1 MKKATLLLAA
11 LLLATGLAAQNPTL
25 YFMEGSTYR
34 SQLNPAFAPQR
45 GYVNLPGIGG
55 MEVGI
60 NGNVALDNILY
71 PRNGRLVTLLD
82 SSVPADVALSG
93 LSAQNRIGAETRIN
107 LFGIGMFTANHKN
120 FWSFD
125 LALRTSE
132 ETTLPRSLF
141 EFLKRGEEGHISD
154 IGLMAESY
162 LEAGFNYS
170 MPLLDDRLYIG
181 FRGKLLVGLAR
192 MQMDY
197 DRFDVTLQNDR
208 WAVATHGT
216 IDITADGTKA
226 NPDTE
231 SGLFGLGDLETSPKG
246 PSGYG
251 LAVDLGATYDIL
263 PQLQAS
269 LAVTDLGFISWS
281 DRKRH
286 GRLLARD
293 RVHGRRRSRQ
303 RHPRPGLR
311 PRAAAIH
318 PRGELRTDTD
328 AARLGQR
335 RTGVQALEAPYR
347 HRTALHAPLPEL
359 LDGAQHHRLGQHPAH
374 AMAHLHGQLLGARQP
389 QRRRG
394 AGSEHPPAVAAL
406 LHRHRPAHLAPYAAV
421 DSHPAEHGLRHGRH
435 RHPHRPGQPPQDG
448 RVCTAQPQ
456 EIGPGWQTNRE
467 RSFGNHNGLRS
478 SAPFVSPLPGRGRTH
493 DARPRQDARV
503 AAPQTETDGAKGPTS
518 WPFGHSR
525 PFSGERGPKYG
536 NFRYLCES
544 YGIRPLTPNI
554 RMPGRPCDGPRK
566 V

>member
-34 SQLNPAFAPQR
+34 SQLNPAFAPQC

-170 MPLLDDRLYIG
+170 MPQLDDRLYIG

-281 DRKRH
+281 DRKSVTGVSSRETEFT
-286 GRLLARD
+286 GVDVPDNGTPAPDFDLELLRFTPVESSAPTRML
-293 RVHGRRRSRQ
+293 RASVNAALEYKLWKRRIGIGLLYTLRFLNYSTVHNITASVNIQPTRWLTFTGSYSALDNRSGAV
-303 RHPRPGLR
+303 GLGLS
-311 PRAAAIH
+311 IH
-318 PRGELRTDTD
+318 PRWLHFFIATDLLTS
-328 AARLGQR
+328 
-335 RTGVQALEAPYR
+335 R
-347 HRTALHAPLPEL
+347 HTPQWIPVRQSTAHVT
-359 LDGAQHHRLGQHPAH
+359 
-374 AMAHLHGQLLGARQP
+374 
-389 QRRRG
+389 
-394 AGSEHPPAVAAL
+394 AGIGIPIG
-406 LHRHRPAHLAPYAAV
+406 R
-421 DSHPAEHGLRHGRH
+421 DSHRKAAEFA
-435 RHPHRPGQPPQDG
+435 P
-448 RVCTAQPQ
+448 
-456 EIGPGWQTNRE
+456 
-467 RSFGNHNGLRS
+467 RS
-478 SAPFVSPLPGRGRTH
+478 
-493 DARPRQDARV
+493 
-503 AAPQTETDGAKGPTS
+503 
-518 WPFGHSR
+518 
-525 PFSGERGPKYG
+525 
-536 NFRYLCES
+536 
-544 YGIRPLTPNI
+544 
-554 RMPGRPCDGPRK
+554 RK
-566 V
+566 K

>member
-141 EFLKRGEEGHISD
+141 EFLKRGEEGHISN

-226 NPDTE
+226 NPDPE

-246 PSGYG
+246 PR
-251 LAVDLGATYDIL
+251 ATDLPSTWAPRTTSCPSCRLRWRSPTWASSAGATGR
-263 PQLQAS
+263 AS
-269 LAVTDLGFISWS
+269 RAS
-281 DRKRH
+281 
-286 GRLLARD
+286 
-293 RVHGRRRSRQ
+293 
-303 RHPRPGLR
+303 
-311 PRAAAIH
+311 PRARPSSRASTFPTTAPPPRTSTSSCCDSPPWRAPHLRGCCAPRSTPHWSTSSGSAASASDCS
-318 PRGELRTDTD
+318 T
-328 AARLGQR
+328 
-335 RTGVQALEAPYR
+335 
-347 HRTALHAPLPEL
+347 
-359 LDGAQHHRLGQHPAH
+359 
-374 AMAHLHGQLLGARQP
+374 
-389 QRRRG
+389 
-394 AGSEHPPAVAAL
+394 
-406 LHRHRPAHLAPYAAV
+406 
-421 DSHPAEHGLRHGRH
+421 
-435 RHPHRPGQPPQDG
+435 
-448 RVCTAQPQ
+448 
-456 EIGPGWQTNRE
+456 
-467 RSFGNHNGLRS
+467 RSAS
-478 SAPFVSPLPGRGRTH
+478 
-493 DARPRQDARV
+493 
-503 AAPQTETDGAKGPTS
+503 
-518 WPFGHSR
+518 
-525 PFSGERGPKYG
+525 
-536 NFRYLCES
+536 
-544 YGIRPLTPNI
+544 
-554 RMPGRPCDGPRK
+554 
-566 V
+566 